1 LSKQTAEKEERAR
14 KDKAGAGRP
23 KKSQKRADDS
33 DDFDVGLGFEKFATG
48 NADAA
53 KGGNANDID
62 DFDFSN
68 VINSKR
74 EEGK

>member
-1 LSKQTAEKEERAR
+1 MSKQTAEREERAR

-23 KKSQKRADDS
+23 KKSQKAADDS

-48 NADAA
+48 NQDAA

-62 DFDFSN
+62 DFDFSKMKN
-68 VINSKR
+68 K
-74 EEGK
+74 